1 MNGKKWNEGVL
12 RGCIKKGFTKGDFI
26 KEFQMKDENELKEML
41 KRIYRFEDVSITKRL
56 AEMDQNEKH
65 KGSNRKNKSKKQNNN
80 NAVAAFVPVTSGMT
94 VPYNVSNQQMLTTQL
109 AAKLPALA
117 DSATDITDKLEVN
130 SLTVNTVVE
139 TPTELQ
145 VLRDK
150 LAANESYVRE
160 LKVKIAETNA
170 NYLKDME
177 WFTEIIKSI
186 KNLAKELIEAKK
198 LSKEK
203 AESIE
208 NKLKLIA
215 ETNELLELA
224 NAESESLRSQIA
236 ALQAKKV
243 YFGNCKEVQM
253 DFDYLAENITV
264 QDDAVI
270 MKITNFFTQKDVS
283 ALISNFSGEQ
293 IRRLAEIS
301 NIVDII
307 KKEEAPDI
315 GLELY
320 FDESNDFTEMVA
332 LLTSCEVKLK
342 SNTN

>member
-1 MNGKKWNEGVL
+1 MNGKKWTEGVV
-12 RGCIKKGFTKGDFI
+12 RSCIKNGFTKNDFI
-26 KEFQMKDENELKEML
+26 KEFQMKDEDELKEML
-41 KRIYRFEDVSITKRL
+41 KRIYRLKDVSISKRL
-56 AEMDQNEKH
+56 AEMEQNEKRA
-65 KGSNRKNKSKKQNNN
+65 NRKNKSKKQKN
-80 NAVAAFVPVTSGMT
+80 NAGAAFVPVASSGMT
-94 VPYNVSNQQMLTTQL
+94 VPYNVSNQQMISSQFATNI
-109 AAKLPALA
+109 PALA
-117 DSATDITDKLEVN
+117 ESATNTVDKLEVN
-130 SLTVNTVVE
+130 SLAINNVVE
-139 TPTELQ
+139 EPTELQ
-145 VLRDK
+145 ILKDK
-150 LAANESYVRE
+150 LATNESYVSE
-160 LKVKIAETNA
+160 LKGKIAETNA

-177 WFTEIIKSI
+177 WFAEIIKSI

-283 ALISNFSGEQ
+283 ALISNFSGER

-307 KKEEAPDI
+307 KKEEASDI

-332 LLTSCEVKLK
+332 LLTSCKVKTK
-342 SNTN
+342 